1 MQLNY
6 NADRRICQGG
16 ISKKVGLMLLLRS
29 CAGGISK
36 DGKPAC
42 RGAGDFHPCWKVRL
56 CNTHGIT
63 QGMYYKWCDRLL
75 TDGAELFECGG
86 VDHARERLKQ
96 ENRKLRK
103 SSKNA

>member
-1 MQLNY
+1 MTFTRAGRSERQLW
-6 NADRRICQGG
+6 RQRIVQ
-16 ISKKVGLMLLLRS
+16 
-29 CAGGISK
+29 
-36 DGKPAC
+36 
-42 RGAGDFHPCWKVRL
+42 H
-56 CNTHGIT
+56 THGIT
-63 QGMYYKWCDRLL
+63 QGMYYKWRDRLL

>member
-1 MQLNY
+1 MLE
-6 NADRRICQGG
+6 
-16 ISKKVGLMLLLRS
+16 GLKGNCGVSELY
-29 CAGGISK
+29 
-36 DGKPAC
+36 
-42 RGAGDFHPCWKVRL
+42 
-56 CNTHGIT
+56 NTHGIT